1 MPSPEADWMPDPEQ
15 TEHPC
20 PGSLDSCK
28 VEAMETAYLHLPL
41 S

>member
-15 TEHPC
+15 TERPC
-20 PGSLDSCK
+20 LGSLDSCK